1 MFDRSRLK
9 FFPEEES
16 GSSALEFTILG
27 PIFLMMFLGSL
38 MLGWAIFTISN
49 VNFVAERAGRVLQLN
64 PSMSSSEVST
74 AIKTQLAYL
83 DQDNLTVALA
93 ISTGTGGYRMGRATV
108 TYQFRFEVPLVGSY
122 PISYSSTVSVPLV

>member
-1 MFDRSRLK
+1 MSGKSQLK
-9 FFPEEES
+9 RFSEDQS
-16 GSSALEFTILG
+16 ASSAPEFAILG
-27 PIFLMMFLGSL
+27 PVFLMMFLGSL

-64 PSMSSSEVST
+64 PAMSSSEVST
-74 AIKTQLAYL
+74 AIKGQLAYL
-83 DQDNLTVALA
+83 NQNNLTVALV

-108 TYQFRFEVPLVGSY
+108 TYQFQFEVPLVGVY

>member
-1 MFDRSRLK
+1 MSGKSQLK
-9 FFPEEES
+9 RFSEDQS
-16 GSSALEFTILG
+16 ASSALEFAILG

-64 PSMSSSEVST
+64 PAMSSSEVST
-74 AIKTQLAYL
+74 AIKGQLAYL
-83 DQDNLTVALA
+83 DQNNLTVALV

-108 TYQFRFEVPLVGSY
+108 TYQFQFEVPLVGVY